1 MIAARQRRSAP
12 DRITMFSRATEISV
26 PTGRRRPGRILLSAA
41 FCLASVAGGG
51 AQPARTQGDGAEDR
65 DGGRAAA
72 PGGAQP
78 ARTQGW
84 VVGFG
89 SGAAAVSF
97 DGDPRDGAALVGF
110 RVGYGLNR
118 VVAPYAAGAYAD
130 VRSHGL
136 AAFDRVTFSHVDLG
150 VRLHLP
156 GGRRRWV
163 PYGDL
168 ALTFWR
174 VNDVD
179 KDGEPTGAHFTSAPT
194 LSVGGGL
201 AIYLTESW
209 AVDVNVKAAGGAF
222 KGVPVGHAP
231 SGVTR
236 GHSAAPLDLDATSV
250 RLGVGLSW
258 RP

>member
-1 MIAARQRRSAP
+1 
-12 DRITMFSRATEISV
+12 MFSRATEISV
-26 PTGRRRPGRILLSAA
+26 PTGRRRPGRILLSVA
-41 FCLASVAGGG
+41 FCLASVAEGG

-97 DGDPRDGAALVGF
+97 DGDPADGAALVGF
-110 RVGYGLNR
+110 RVGYGLNH

-130 VRSHGL
+130 VRSRGL
-136 AAFDRVTFSHVDLG
+136 EAFDRVTFSHVDLG
-150 VRLHLP
+150 VRLHLA

-174 VNDVD
+174 VNDVIEN
-179 KDGEPTGAHFTSAPT
+179 GEPTGAHFTSAPT

-201 AIYLTESW
+201 AIYLSESW
-209 AVDVNVKAAGGAF
+209 AVDVNVKAARGAF
-222 KGVPVGHAP
+222 RDVPVG
-231 SGVTR
+231 
-236 GHSAAPLDLDATSV
+236 GHSAGGTKRRSSAPLDLDAASA

-258 RP
+258 WP

>member
-1 MIAARQRRSAP
+1 MTAEPAGVVEREAGAGPSARPRWNC
-12 DRITMFSRATEISV
+12 
-26 PTGRRRPGRILLSAA
+26 ILLATLFS
-41 FCLASVAGGG
+41 LASVTA
-51 AQPARTQGDGAEDR
+51 
-65 DGGRAAA
+65 
-72 PGGAQP
+72 GAQP

-97 DGDPRDGAALVGF
+97 DGDPADGAALVGF

-130 VRSHGL
+130 VRSRGL
-136 AAFDRVTFSHVDLG
+136 EAFDRVTFSHVDLG

-163 PYGDL
+163 PHGDL

-174 VNDVD
+174 VNDVV

-201 AIYLTESW
+201 AVHLSESW
-209 AVDVNVKAAGGAF
+209 AVDVNVKAARGAF
-222 KGVPVGHAP
+222 RDVPVG
-231 SGVTR
+231 
-236 GHSAAPLDLDATSV
+236 GHSAGGTNRRSSAPLDLDAASA

-258 RP
+258 WP